1 MTKKQV
7 AEVVVAIMKE
17 KEVKEK
23 IGYLADLVTRHKDG
37 SYTARRGFYYKFDKT
52 ALDFKNDIEAL
63 GIPVRAY
70 GTEEKPFK
78 GGMGVKANSHWWATF
93 RA

>member
-7 AEVVVAIMKE
+7 T
-17 KEVKEK
+17 EK
-23 IGYLADLVTRHKDG
+23 IGSVADLIMRHMDG
-37 SYTARRGFYYKFDKT
+37 SYTARRGFYYKNGKT

-63 GIPVRAY
+63 GIPVLAY

-78 GGMGVKANSHWWATF
+78 GGSGVKANSHWWATF

>member
-7 AEVVVAIMKE
+7 T
-17 KEVKEK
+17 EK
-23 IGYLADLVTRHKDG
+23 IGSVADLVTRHQDG
-37 SYTARRGFYYKFDKT
+37 SYTARRGFYYKNGKA

-63 GIPVRAY
+63 GMPVLAY

-78 GGMGVKANSHWWATF
+78 GGSGVKANSHWWATF
-93 RA
+93 KA

>member
-7 AEVVVAIMKE
+7 T
-17 KEVKEK
+17 EK
-23 IGYLADLVTRHKDG
+23 IGSVADLITRHMDG
-37 SYTARRGFYYKFDKT
+37 SYTARRGFYYKNGKT
-52 ALDFKNDIEAL
+52 ALDFKNDIEVL
-63 GIPVRAY
+63 GIPVLAY

-93 RA
+93 KV

>member
-1 MTKKQV
+1 MTKQQV
-7 AEVVVAIMKE
+7 AEEVVAIMKE
-17 KEVKEK
+17 KEVREK

-37 SYTARRGFYYKFDKT
+37 TYTARRGFYYKFDKT
-52 ALDFKNDIEAL
+52 AYDFKNDIEAL

-93 RA
+93 KV